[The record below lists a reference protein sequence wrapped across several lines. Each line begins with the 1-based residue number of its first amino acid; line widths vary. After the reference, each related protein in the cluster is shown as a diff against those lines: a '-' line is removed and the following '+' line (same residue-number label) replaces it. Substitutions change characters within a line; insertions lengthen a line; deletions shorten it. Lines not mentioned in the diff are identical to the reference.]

1 MRVAEPGIAHPAPAE
16 RGAEP
21 DQDQAGDDEGC
32 DREVDYQQRVGH
44 HSASM
49 TQEPRFPRLGAE
61 AMTPRQREVAAQIAA
76 GPRGEV
82 RGPFLALIHH
92 PELAQRLQQLGEQ
105 LRWGAKLPPRLVE
118 LAVLVTARRWTCQ
131 HEWFIHEKLA
141 RKAGLADEI
150 IVLFR
155 GTMFLPWIAETATV
169 HAFCTEAHASGRVSD
184 ATFGEAKERFGLDG
198 ALELLALCGYYS
210 LMAMVLNT
218 AGFPLPDNAP
228 PPLAPL

>member
-1 MRVAEPGIAHPAPAE
+1 
-16 RGAEP
+16 
-21 DQDQAGDDEGC
+21 
-32 DREVDYQQRVGH
+32 
-44 HSASM
+44 M
-49 TQEPRFPRLGAE
+49 TQGSRFPRLGAGQMSE
-61 AMTPRQREVAAQIAA
+61 RQREVAAEISA

-131 HEWFIHEKLA
+131 HEWYMHEKLA
-141 RKAGLADEI
+141 RKAGLDGAVIEAISHKRAPALEGDEAA
-150 IVLFR
+150 VY
-155 GTMFLPWIAETATV
+155 
-169 HAFCTEAHASGRVSD
+169 AFCTEAHAGGRVSD
-184 ATFGEAKERFGLDG
+184 IAFDAVTARFGLDG

-218 AGFPLPDNAP
+218 AGLPLPDDAP
-228 PPLAPL
+228 PPLKP

>member
-1 MRVAEPGIAHPAPAE
+1 
-16 RGAEP
+16 
-21 DQDQAGDDEGC
+21 
-32 DREVDYQQRVGH
+32 
-44 HSASM
+44 M

-61 AMTPRQREVAAQIAA
+61 AMSPRQREVAAQIAA

-105 LRWGAKLPPRLVE
+105 LRWGSKLPPRLVE

-131 HEWFIHEKLA
+131 HEWFIHEQLA
-141 RKAGLADEI
+141 RKAGLTDEI
-150 IVLFR
+150 IR
-155 GTMFLPWIAETATV
+155 AISQKQIPSMDAEAAAV
-169 HAFCTEAHASGRVSD
+169 HAFCTEAHANGRVSD
-184 ATFGEAKERFGLDG
+184 GVFEDAKARFGLDG

-218 AGFPLPDNAP
+218 AGFPLPGNAP
-228 PPLAPL
+228 PPLAP